1 MKLGKFRQTK
11 FGLMT
16 ASCVLLAVLLIGMAD
31 GFQPLDTAFQSLCQ
45 RMGFPSARA
54 QHVLII
60 YAPQETLAT
69 GSDELID
76 LLDEIHQ
83 HAPTRIGI
91 VAGGP
96 PQMFQRLDKL
106 SYARQL
112 CVGFR
117 HSQLLGNTAGKVSS
131 NFQTGFSDLPFSEDP
146 VLRYGTTRREQVGI
160 VLPSFE
166 ARLVE
171 PLIGSNHK
179 LPTEKFGIT
188 WCGGAGSVAHIK
200 SRHLKSGNS
209 IRALIQDRVVLIGP
223 DYPEEFAVSV
233 PPASAGSRM
242 SRLEVRANMVE
253 CLLQNS
259 YTISCSQA
267 VSLIWLVFVTVLSIQ
282 TARQTPIHQSGL
294 ALFLLVAG
302 ILMVCAV
309 SVWLSNY
316 WISVSALVAAS
327 SLAWL
332 ATTLHRFSRMGDF
345 VQYWKMRSMVRE
357 AHLESRFEEGVWK
370 AVGDSA
376 LQMFQPTR
384 MVLMELNP
392 GDTHLKRVSLVGCDY
407 SHILEKRLD
416 PQRSPYLEAIEES
429 RPIVN
434 PRGSFFSRTPGLSEA
449 EFVLPLTNGM
459 TTLGIIVLGMEKKY
473 LAQWADFQTF
483 LENFTIEMSQLIAAS
498 RQESV
503 DDLSQLDWRERLRK
517 LPEEVEFIEIQRSSE
532 RQNDLIERSEL
543 AFDCSESAM
552 ATFDIYGRVIRRNSS
567 FNRIIQEA
575 QLSISRTSC
584 VEILASLTG
593 RSQNDCRKIFR
604 EAIMNDRDEEI
615 LLVDQDRSRSPQV
628 MYVKPMRL
636 NEEERRTSIEMH
648 GLLIEI
654 VDGSPFGDLEHW
666 NQQLAQSLVPTAL
679 ETVEDLSSKKAD
691 LRALAEAKTS
701 PQETLQN
708 LFGTVG
714 STVDEI
720 VSVLQQCKNLT
731 VRQVSADA
739 ENGFEFDSNGVWNSV
754 RQRVT
759 STLVDRSIK
768 IVNKIDQN
776 APIMVF
782 ANPLLLD
789 RVFGTTIEF
798 LAENALDESQ
808 ISVEVIQSQGAVEW
822 QFSNQGGGTPVDTL
836 RRILEAEQVRSRP
849 TNVYADRKNIKKQKE
864 LNLSPHQID
873 QLSEIET
880 WVNRWGGSVAV
891 TSLPESMAVSIHLAT
906 SAASPAGP
914 SPAGP
919 SPAGPSPTAPLRK

>member
-16 ASCVLLAVLLIGMAD
+16 ASCVLLAVLLIGMLG

-60 YAPQETLAT
+60 YAPQETLES
-69 GSDELID
+69 GSDELIE

-83 HAPTRIGI
+83 HGATRIGV

-96 PQMFQRLDKL
+96 PQTFQRLDKL
-106 SYARQL
+106 PYARKL
-112 CVGFR
+112 CIGFR
-117 HSQLLGNTAGKVSS
+117 LNQLLGNTAGKVSS

-166 ARLVE
+166 ARLVQ
-171 PLIGSNHK
+171 PLIGSTHK
-179 LPTEKFGIT
+179 LPGEKFGVT
-188 WCGGAGSVAHIK
+188 WCGGPGAIAHIK
-200 SRHLKSGNS
+200 SRHLTSGNS
-209 IRALIQDRVVLIGP
+209 IRSLIQDRVVLVGP

-233 PPASAGSRM
+233 PSASAGSRM

-259 YTISCSQA
+259 YTLSSSQA
-267 VSLIWLVFVTVLSIQ
+267 VSLLWLICITVLSIQ
-282 TARQTPIHQSGL
+282 TARQTAIHQSGL
-294 ALFLLVAG
+294 ALILLVTG
-302 ILMVCAV
+302 IVLACAIG
-309 SVWLSNY
+309 VWVSNY

-332 ATTLHRFSRMGDF
+332 ATTLHRFGRMGDF

-357 AHLESRFEEGVWK
+357 AHLETRFEEGVWK
-370 AVGDSA
+370 AIGDSA

-384 MVLMELNP
+384 MVLMELTP

-407 SHILEKRLD
+407 SHISEKRLD
-416 PQRSPYLEAIEES
+416 HQRSPYLEALEEN
-429 RPIVN
+429 RPILN
-434 PRGSFFSRTPGLSEA
+434 PRGSFFSRTPGVSEA

-459 TTLGIIVLGMEKKY
+459 MTLGVIVLGMDKRH

-498 RQESV
+498 RQESI
-503 DDLSQLDWRERLRK
+503 DDLSRLDWRERLRK
-517 LPEEVEFIEIQRSSE
+517 LPEEIEFIEIQRSSE
-532 RQNDLIERSEL
+532 RQNDLSERSEL

-567 FNRIIQEA
+567 FNRIMQEA
-575 QLSISRTSC
+575 QLSISSASC
-584 VEILASLTG
+584 VEILASLSG
-593 RSQNDCRKIFR
+593 RSHNDCRKIFR

-615 LLVDQDRSRSPQV
+615 LLVDQDRSRSPRV

-636 NEEERRTSIEMH
+636 NEDERRTSIEMH

-654 VDGSPFGDLEHW
+654 VDGSPFEDLERW
-666 NQQLAQSLVPTAL
+666 NQQLAQSLVPAAI

-691 LRALAEAKTS
+691 IRALVESKSS

-720 VSVLQQCKNLT
+720 VSVLQQCKDLT

-739 ENGFEFDSNGVWNSV
+739 ENGFAFDSNGVWNSV

-759 STLVDRSIK
+759 STLVDRSIE
-768 IVNKIDQN
+768 IINKIDQN
-776 APIMVF
+776 APIIVF

-789 RVFGTTIEF
+789 RVFNTTIEF

-808 ISVEVIQSQGAVEW
+808 ITVEVLQGDEGVDW
-822 QFSNQGGGTPVDTL
+822 LFSNQGGGTPVDTL
-836 RRILEAEQVRSRP
+836 RRVLEAEEVQSCP
-849 TNVYADRKNIKKQKE
+849 TNVYADRKNIKKQKD

-873 QLSEIET
+873 QLSEIEA
-880 WVNRWGGSVAV
+880 WVNRWGGSVEV
-891 TSLPESMAVSIHLAT
+891 KSLPESMAVSIHLAT
-906 SAASPAGP
+906 SASPAEP
-914 SPAGP
+914 S
-919 SPAGPSPTAPLRK
+919 STATTRR